1 MESVWLCCG
10 VTSDTWPEG
19 LCGTADWQE
28 VWDEAADTQP
38 GLAQCLTT
46 MNNAGGEDWAG
57 PRLFRAPGDEGGRG
71 VGFCSPPSPRAHLEH
86 LTATDERVCGVH
98 VLRFYHKFQLW
109 PELCWLSFVSGSPAW
124 PWDLFHRCAQNCA
137 TALWVSLCWD
147 PVPADVWRLSVSRG
161 RWGEAAQGVARWSQ
175 VANLP
180 HTHLPASSAGPTG
193 LLLAYVIPFPRQAC
207 SHSEKFW
214 ACLGKLLPL
223 DELSWVGFPRGL
235 RPASLCVYRLPSFSK
250 MCLFGRQSDLLLVRC
265 PNSCNEQGWAEQEP
279 RATSFLR
286 VSHVGAGI
294 QALRPFST
302 VFPGA
307 LAGSWLE
314 SGQLGPGVVA

>member
-1 MESVWLCCG
+1 MERVWLCCG

-137 TALWVSLCWD
+137 TALWVSLLGPSARRC
-147 PVPADVWRLSVSRG
+147 VEIVREQREVGRG
-161 RWGEAAQGVARWSQ
+161 CPGG
-175 VANLP
+175 
-180 HTHLPASSAGPTG
+180 
-193 LLLAYVIPFPRQAC
+193 
-207 SHSEKFW
+207 
-214 ACLGKLLPL
+214 GKV
-223 DELSWVGFPRGL
+223 ESGC
-235 RPASLCVYRLPSFSK
+235 RPAPHPPPSLQRWAHRAPLSLCHPIS
-250 MCLFGRQSDLLLVRC
+250 Q
-265 PNSCNEQGWAEQEP
+265 
-279 RATSFLR
+279 
-286 VSHVGAGI
+286 AG
-294 QALRPFST
+294 L
-302 VFPGA
+302 
-307 LAGSWLE
+307 
-314 SGQLGPGVVA
+314 